1 MTKRVLLGAS
11 HSIIEPLGLLHLGTV
26 AKQEGWDIRYVL
38 VKDSDFSVVDD
49 MVKEFK
55 PDLFGFTLYS
65 GNHVPVFDYLRAFRK
80 AYPDI
85 QTSLGGPHPTYFP
98 GSCREYVDYVVVSEG
113 FDSFRRILRG
123 KVNPGIVHLSKSEPF
138 TVAEREQFY
147 KDCPDHLKSPIKSV
161 ITQTG
166 CPFSCNYCFN
176 SSNLDFIANDLSL
189 KQLKEMSAV
198 VGGSKKLFPSQI
210 RSVDDVI
217 EEIYTIKNISPETQ
231 MIYFQDDV
239 FVRADTAWIKEFQKK
254 FHGMGMNFHIQVRF
268 EYVNPESSIIREK
281 IDLLREAGCNGM
293 TMAIESGNAT
303 IRKEVLNRP
312 MKEELM
318 FKTFEYLSKLNYRVR
333 TEQMLGL
340 PCGATS
346 KETPINLESDIQT
359 LALNVRL
366 KQATGLPTTA
376 WASIFT
382 PYSGTNLGKY
392 CKKYGFYSGDN
403 ADVPTTFF
411 ERSILNFPKHYM
423 GEGLRN
429 TDPNNSAFWYS
440 PHELM
445 SYKNDM
451 QFLRDYFDYFAM
463 IKDGDQLFRK
473 VLAEKNVTWSM
484 TPEVQDFQFAVSR
497 IRRRHVYDH
506 ILYDTE

>member
-38 VKDSDFSVVDD
+38 VKDNDFSAVDRA
-49 MVKEFK
+49 VAEFK
-55 PDLFGFTLYS
+55 PDIFGYTLYS
-65 GNHVPVFDYLRAFRK
+65 GNHMELFSYLEAFRK
-80 AYPDI
+80 VYPNI
-85 QTSLGGPHPTYFP
+85 KTCLGGPHPTYFP
-98 GSCREYVDYVVVSEG
+98 GSCANYADYIVVSEG
-113 FDSFRRILRG
+113 FNSFRQLLRG
-123 KVNPGIVHLSKSEPF
+123 GVKPGILHLKKSEPF
-138 TVAEREQFY
+138 TIAEREQFY
-147 KDCPDHLKSPIKSV
+147 RDCPDHLKSPIKSV

-176 SSNLDFIANDLSL
+176 SSNLDFIASDLSI
-189 KQLKEMSAV
+189 KQLKEMATV
-198 VGGSKKLFPSQI
+198 IGGSKKLFPSQI
-210 RSVDDVI
+210 RGVDDVI
-217 EEIYTIKNISPETQ
+217 EEIHTIKRISPETQ

-239 FVRADTAWIKEFQKK
+239 FVRADMEWIKEFKKK
-254 FHGMGMNFHIQVRF
+254 FHGLGMNFHIQVRF
-268 EYVNPESSIIREK
+268 EYVNPDNPLNRQK

-346 KETPINLESDIQT
+346 KKTPINLESDIET

-392 CKKYGFYSGDN
+392 CKKHGFYTGDN

-411 ERSILNFPKHYM
+411 ERSILKFPHSYV
-423 GEGLRN
+423 GPRLNSN
-429 TDPNNSAFWYS
+429 TPAGWLCDNK
-440 PHELM
+440 LDD
-445 SYKNDM
+445 YKDNL

-463 IKDGDQLFRK
+463 IKDGDKLFRK
-473 VLAEKNVTWSM
+473 VLDAYETDS
-484 TPEVQDFQFAVSR
+484 TVQDFGFMLSK

>member
-1 MTKRVLLGAS
+1 MKRVLLAAS
-11 HSIIEPLGLLHLGTV
+11 HSIIEPLGLLHLGTI
-26 AKQEGWDIRYVL
+26 AKQENWEIRYVL
-38 VKDSDFSVVDD
+38 VKDNDFSVVDNI
-49 MVKEFK
+49 VSSFK

-65 GNHVPVFDYLRAFRK
+65 GNHIPTFKFFNNFRK
-80 AYPDI
+80 MYPNI
-85 QTSLGGPHPTYFP
+85 KIILGGPHPTYFP
-98 GSCREYVDYVVVSEG
+98 GSCKEYADYVVVSEG
-113 FDSFRRILRG
+113 FNSFRKILRG
-123 KVNPGIVHLSKSEPF
+123 ECSPGIIHLSKSEPF
-138 TVAEREQFY
+138 TIAEREQFY

-176 SSNLDFIANDLSL
+176 SSNLDFIAEDLSVN
-189 KQLKEMSAV
+189 QLNEMAIA

-217 EEIYTIKNISPETQ
+217 EEIHIIKNISPETQ

-239 FVRADTAWIKEFQKK
+239 FVRADKEWIKEFKKK
-254 FHGMGMNFHIQVRF
+254 FYGLGMNFHIQVRF
-268 EYVNPESSIIREK
+268 EYVNPDSSVIREK

-293 TMAIESGNAT
+293 TMAIESGNAI

-318 FKTFEYLSKLNYRVR
+318 FKTFEYLSMLNYRVR

-346 KETPINLESDIQT
+346 KETPVNLESDIET

-382 PYSGTNLGKY
+382 PYSGTSLGKY
-392 CKKYGFYSGDN
+392 CRKHGFYDGNN
-403 ADVPTTFF
+403 ADAPTTFF
-411 ERSILNFPKHYM
+411 ERSILNFPSKYI
-423 GEGLRN
+423 GSNLN
-429 TDPNNSAFWYS
+429 KQSNNWLSA
-440 PHELM
+440 HELVQ
-445 SYKNDM
+445 YKNNM

-463 IKDGDQLFRK
+463 IKDGDELFRK
-473 VLAEKNVTWSM
+473 VLAEKDVTWTI
-484 TPEVQDFQFAVSR
+484 TPEVQAFQFAVSR

>member
-38 VKDSDFSVVDD
+38 VKDNDFTVVDD
-49 MVKEFK
+49 MIKEFK

-65 GNHVPVFDYLRAFRK
+65 GNHIQVFDYLRTFRK

-98 GSCREYVDYVVVSEG
+98 GSCKKYVDYVVVSEG
-113 FDSFRRILRG
+113 FNSFRNILRG
-123 KVNPGIVHLSKSEPF
+123 KVRPGIIHLSKSEPF
-138 TVAEREQFY
+138 TIAEREQFY

-166 CPFSCNYCFN
+166 CPFSCAYCFN
-176 SSNLDFIANDLSL
+176 SSNLDVIANDLTV
-189 KQLKEMSAV
+189 KQIKEMSAV
-198 VGGSKKLFPSQI
+198 VGGSKKLFPAQI

-217 EEIYTIKNISPETQ
+217 YEINTIKNISPETQ

-239 FVRADTAWIKEFQKK
+239 FVRADTQWIREFKSK
-254 FHGMGMNFHIQVRF
+254 FYGMGMNFHIQVRF
-268 EYVNPESSIIREK
+268 EYVNPDSPIIREK

-303 IRKEVLNRP
+303 MRKEVLNRP

-318 FKTFEYLSKLNYRVR
+318 FKTFEYLSKLNFKVR

-346 KETPINLESDIQT
+346 KETPINLESDIET

-382 PYSGTNLGKY
+382 PYSGTELGKY
-392 CKKYGFYSGDN
+392 CKKYGFYAGDN

-411 ERSILNFPKHYM
+411 ERSILNFPRCYM
-423 GEGLRN
+423 GEGLKN
-429 TDPNNSAFWYS
+429 TDPKNSAFWMDDC
-440 PHELM
+440 EKED
-445 SYKNDM
+445 YKDQL
-451 QFLRDYFDYFAM
+451 QFLRDFFDYFAM
-463 IKDGDQLFRK
+463 IKDGDVLFRK
-473 VLAEKNVTWSM
+473 VLAEYETDS
-484 TPEVQDFQFAVSR
+484 TVQDFGFMISK

>member
-1 MTKRVLLGAS
+1 MKKRVLLGAS

-38 VKDSDFSVVDD
+38 VKDNNFSVVDD

-55 PDLFGFTLYS
+55 PDMFGYTLYS
-65 GNHVPVFDYLRAFRK
+65 GNHIPLFDYLKSFRK
-80 AYPDI
+80 AYPSI

-98 GSCREYVDYVVVSEG
+98 GSCKEYADYVVVSEG
-113 FDSFRRILRG
+113 FNSFRKILRG
-123 KVNPGIVHLSKSEPF
+123 KAKPGIVHLSKSEPF

-147 KDCPDHLKSPIKSV
+147 KDCPDHLNSPIKSV

-176 SSNLDFIANDLSL
+176 SSNLDFIAKDLSV
-189 KQLKEMSAV
+189 KQLSEMSKA
-198 VGGSKKLFPSQI
+198 VGGTKKLFPSQI

-217 EEIYTIKNISPETQ
+217 EEINIIKNISPETQ

-239 FVRADTAWIKEFQKK
+239 FVRADTAWIKEFKKK
-254 FHGMGMNFHIQVRF
+254 FFGLGMNFHIQVRF
-268 EYVNPESSIIREK
+268 EYVNPDSPIIREK
-281 IDLLREAGCNGM
+281 INLLREAGCNGM
-293 TMAIESGNAT
+293 TMAIESGNA
-303 IRKEVLNRP
+303 IVRKEVLNRP

-318 FKTFEYLSKLNYRVR
+318 FKTFEYLSRMDFKVR

-346 KETPINLESDIQT
+346 KETPINLESDIET
-359 LALNVRL
+359 LSLNVRL

-392 CKKYGFYSGDN
+392 CKKYGFYAGDN
-403 ADVPTTFF
+403 ANMPTTFF
-411 ERSILNFPKHYM
+411 ERSILNFPRHYM
-423 GEGLRN
+423 GSRLQN
-429 TDPNNSAFWYS
+429 TDPNNSAFWMGKEQLS
-440 PHELM
+440 H
-445 SYKNDM
+445 YKDNL

-463 IKDGDQLFRK
+463 IKDGDELFRK
-473 VLAEKNVTWSM
+473 VLSEKNITWEMS
-484 TPEVQDFQFAVSR
+484 PEVQDFQFAVSR